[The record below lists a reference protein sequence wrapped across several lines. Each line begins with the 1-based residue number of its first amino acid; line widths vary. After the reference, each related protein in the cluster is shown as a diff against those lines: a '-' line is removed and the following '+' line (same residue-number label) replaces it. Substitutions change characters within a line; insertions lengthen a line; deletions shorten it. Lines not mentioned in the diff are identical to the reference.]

1 MLDRVR
7 AYVKEH
13 QMIEPGGKVAA
24 GVSGG
29 PDSICLL
36 LLLKELC
43 RELEACLCAV
53 HVHHGLR
60 GAEADR
66 DEAFVKQLCGA
77 WQIPFYS
84 AHEDA
89 FVLCGYQFVLG
100 GLLLLAGGLAGGGVL
115 SGFDL
120 PSLLI
125 LAYMGVLSAVAYTIW
140 SILTKYNPVAS
151 VTIYGFL
158 NPVFGVLLSALLLGE
173 QNQAFTVYGLAALVL
188 VCLGIFL
195 VNRAKG

>member
-1 MLDRVR
+1 MEQAAGLPVR
-7 AYVKEH
+7 ISGGGGH
-13 QMIEPGGKVAA
+13 QPVRRLPGGGLSLAGEGAIFLAAVANGLA
-24 GVSGG
+24 VSMFK
-29 PDSICLL
+29 S
-36 LLLKELC
+36 
-43 RELEACLCAV
+43 
-53 HVHHGLR
+53 
-60 GAEADR
+60 
-66 DEAFVKQLCGA
+66 
-77 WQIPFYS
+77 YS

-100 GLLLLAGGLAGGGVL
+100 GLLLLAGGLAGGGAL
-115 SGFDL
+115 SGFDP